1 VTDGSWVRNDGVVV
15 ERSFADA
22 LGVGVGDRVTL
33 NGRSFRV
40 VGTAVTAASPEFPQL
55 CQLGCFGG
63 LAYRSGVSPRDTGL
77 VWLTVTEARSLAT
90 SATPLTYTLN
100 LKLKEP
106 AAAPAF
112 VTAYEDQPS
121 NANISANMNPWQSI
135 RNVDGLL
142 VADGQTVLLVGTW
155 LLALL
160 AIASLAV
167 LAGGRMADQSRR
179 VGLLKAVGG
188 TPRVVAAV
196 LLAEYLA
203 LALIAAA
210 TGLVAGRLAT
220 PLLTG
225 PGAGLIGT
233 PGAASLSATTVELV
247 VASSLAAALLATL
260 VSTIRAARTST
271 VRALTDLARLPRR
284 RRSVV
289 AFSARLPVPLLLGLR
304 LAARRPRRLLLSAAS
319 IAITVT
325 MLVAVLA
332 FHTTAAL
339 NRYGGTSGLRDPVIV
354 RDSEVLLV
362 VTVVLVVLAAINAVF
377 ITWATV
383 LDARRPS
390 ALARALGA
398 TPQQVSAGLT
408 AAQLLSALPG
418 AIVGVPLG
426 IELFTAASRAG
437 AVAIPPAQWLIG
449 AVVATL
455 VVVAGLT
462 SIPARIGARR
472 PVIEALQSE
481 LA

>member
-1 VTDGSWVRNDGVVV
+1 MSVT
-15 ERSFADA
+15 
-22 LGVGVGDRVTL
+22 TH
-33 NGRSFRV
+33 
-40 VGTAVTAASPEFPQL
+40 Q
-55 CQLGCFGG
+55 CFEP
-63 LAYRSGVSPRDTGL
+63 SSC
-77 VWLTVTEARSLAT
+77 ARS
-90 SATPLTYTLN
+90 
-100 LKLKEP
+100 
-106 AAAPAF
+106 
-112 VTAYEDQPS
+112 
-121 NANISANMNPWQSI
+121 
-135 RNVDGLL
+135 
-142 VADGQTVLLVGTW
+142 
-155 LLALL
+155 
-160 AIASLAV
+160 
-167 LAGGRMADQSRR
+167 
-179 VGLLKAVGG
+179 
-188 TPRVVAAV
+188 
-196 LLAEYLA
+196 
-203 LALIAAA
+203 
-210 TGLVAGRLAT
+210 
-220 PLLTG
+220 
-225 PGAGLIGT
+225 
-233 PGAASLSATTVELV
+233 
-247 VASSLAAALLATL
+247 
-260 VSTIRAARTST
+260 
-271 VRALTDLARLPRR
+271 
-284 RRSVV
+284 
-289 AFSARLPVPLLLGLR
+289 LLGLR